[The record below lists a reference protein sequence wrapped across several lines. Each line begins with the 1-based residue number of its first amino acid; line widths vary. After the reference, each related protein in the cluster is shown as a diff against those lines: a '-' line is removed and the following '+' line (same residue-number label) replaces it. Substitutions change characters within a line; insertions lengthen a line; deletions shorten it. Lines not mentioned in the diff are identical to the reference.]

1 MLDEDDPELPAG
13 LLWPGMAP
21 VCPCPVLGALDDGL
35 GELLDELLLDELELD
50 ELELDELEL
59 ELELDGLELELDP
72 ELDEVDGVGGLGM
85 VGVVGLLA
93 LGHPV
98 SSIVTAAQPSAVRS
112 SPGLRV
118 ALLNGCLPNAC
129 VISPTKSL
137 CLYRHAITD
146 PWAKLRLPETSHHGV
161 GDIVIARVRVYS
173 LEVADPASCRH
184 VKF

>member
-1 MLDEDDPELPAG
+1 MLDDEEPELPAG
-13 LLWPGMAP
+13 LLWPGIAP

-35 GELLDELLLDELELD
+35 GELLDELLLDELELELESD
-50 ELELDELEL
+50 ELELE
-59 ELELDGLELELDP
+59 ELELDGLELELEP
-72 ELDEVDGVGGLGM
+72 ELDDVDGVGGLGR

-98 SSIVTAAQPSAVRS
+98 STIVTAAQPSAVRS
-112 SPGLRV
+112 SPRLRG
-118 ALLNGCLPNAC
+118 ALPNGCLPNAC

-146 PWAKLRLPETSHHGV
+146 PWAKLRLPETAHHGV
-161 GDIVIARVRVYS
+161 GDIIIARVGVYP
-173 LEVADPASCRH
+173 LQVTHPAPSRH